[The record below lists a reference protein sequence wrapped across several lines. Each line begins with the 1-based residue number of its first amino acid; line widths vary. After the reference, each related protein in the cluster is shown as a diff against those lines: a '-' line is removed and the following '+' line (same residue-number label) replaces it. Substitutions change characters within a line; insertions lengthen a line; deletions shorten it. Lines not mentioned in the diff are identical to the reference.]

1 MEVCS
6 VIYHTKSYTR
16 NMSSSQAH
24 NLEEMNL
31 YSFTKTQKNSS
42 HQHEAAEISHVLLN
56 FSQKM
61 ANFIP
66 HP

>member
-42 HQHEAAEISHVLLN
+42 HQHEAAEIL
-56 FSQKM
+56 Q
-61 ANFIP
+61 
-66 HP
+66 